1 MVSIRRSKKKK
12 KKKKKKR
19 RAAAGRPCSHVMW
32 GWLEPPQTQRWAR
45 PTMTTGVGF
54 QAKYTLFIDRET
66 NRHLP
71 GFRVTREFPVWI

>member
-1 MVSIRRSKKKK
+1 MKGTLCGLYQKIKKKEEQQQ
-12 KKKKKKR
+12 
-19 RAAAGRPCSHVMW
+19 AGPAPMW